1 MVWEIAMT
9 QMNITGRATRV
20 AIISNNKYQSK
31 RVASKLFATF
41 KEDKDFYL
49 SKKNPDIVI
58 SIGGDGMLL
67 SAFHMYETEL
77 DRVRFVGVH
86 TGHLGFYT
94 DYRDFEVDKL
104 IENLRADKGE
114 MISYPT
120 LKVHITLEDGRI
132 FTARAFNE
140 ATVKRIE
147 KTMVA
152 DVIINKVKFERFRG
166 DGLSVSTPTGSTA
179 YNKSLGGAILHPTME
194 ALQLTE
200 ISSINN
206 RVYRT
211 VGSSMIIP
219 KKDHIEIVPKRQGVY
234 TVSID
239 NKTMHYKNVVKV
251 EYWIGSKTINF
262 VATPFH
268 TSFWERVKDA
278 FIGDLDS

>member
-1 MVWEIAMT
+1 MT
-9 QMNITGRATRV
+9 QTNITDRPTRV
-20 AIISNNKYQSK
+20 AIIANGKYQSK
-31 RVASKLFATF
+31 RVASKLFAAF
-41 KEDKDFYL
+41 KDDRDFYL
-49 SKKNPDIVI
+49 SKKDPDVVI

-67 SAFHMYETEL
+67 SAFHMYEKNL
-77 DRVRFVGVH
+77 DTVRFVGVH

-114 MISYPT
+114 KVSYPI
-120 LKVHITLEDGRI
+120 LKVKITLENGQEI
-132 FTARAFNE
+132 KARALNE
-140 ATVKRIE
+140 ATIKRIE

-152 DVIINKVKFERFRG
+152 DVIINHVKFERFRG
-166 DGLSVSTPTGSTA
+166 DGISISTPTGSTG
-179 YNKSLGGAILHPTME
+179 YNKSLGGAVLHPTME

-211 VGSSMIIP
+211 LGSSIIIP
-219 KKDHIEIVPKRQGVY
+219 KKDKIEIVPKRQGIY
-234 TVSID
+234 TFSID
-239 NKTMHYKNVVKV
+239 NKTIHYKNVAKV
-251 EYWIGSKTINF
+251 EYCLDSKKISF

-278 FIGDLDS
+278 FIGGQDS